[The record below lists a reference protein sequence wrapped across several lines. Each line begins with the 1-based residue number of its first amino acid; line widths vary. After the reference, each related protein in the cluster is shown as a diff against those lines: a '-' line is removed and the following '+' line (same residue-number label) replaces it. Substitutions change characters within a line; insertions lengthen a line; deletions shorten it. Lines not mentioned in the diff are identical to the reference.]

1 MGYFTLK
8 IAVVVALLLLA
19 LAVFPLGAIAAHQRA
34 RAKAGRRA
42 ACALTPA
49 AAAGLLLHREKLGRD
64 IAVETCLDPAAGGYD
79 GHRLR
84 LRVDDT
90 GGRPASVAELA
101 ETAFAVARATLHA
114 DADPDF
120 LANEAR
126 GTPIAI
132 LANAAPVAAFLGLAL
147 PEARGLLFIVTPVM
161 VCCLAGYAVF
171 SLPAERKAAE
181 RALAL
186 LRRHALISPGETPA
200 AAACLRARAALA
212 LARPLR
218 ACFWI
223 SPLW

>member
-8 IAVVVALLLLA
+8 IAVVVALMLVA
-19 LAVFPLGAIAAHQRA
+19 LVAFPLGAIAAHKRA
-34 RAKAGRRA
+34 RAKAGGAA
-42 ACALTPA
+42 ACALTPT
-49 AAAGLLLHREKLGRD
+49 AAAGVLLHREKLGGE
-64 IAVETCLDPAAGGYD
+64 IAVDRCLDPTASGYD
-79 GHRLR
+79 AHRLR

-90 GGRPASVAELA
+90 GRRPATVAELA
-101 ETAFAVARATLHA
+101 EAAFAVARATLHA
-114 DADPDF
+114 DGDPDF

-147 PEARGLLFIVTPVM
+147 PEARGLLIIVTPVM

-171 SLPAERKAAE
+171 SLPAERKAAD

-186 LRRHALISPGETPA
+186 LRRHGLISPEETPA

-212 LARPLR
+212 LARPWR
-218 ACFWI
+218 ACFRV
-223 SPLW
+223 SPLL